1 MSTAITEGVQ
11 ITVNTQ
17 FRPDLSHVADSQFFF
32 NYRITIENQNDFN
45 VQLLNRDWYI
55 FDSLN
60 DPDFVSGNGVVGEQ
74 PILKP
79 GQQFTYTSGCEL
91 FSELGFMKGFYTFK
105 NLRDGQL
112 FQVFVPTFKLIYP
125 PKLN

>member
-1 MSTAITEGVQ
+1 MNTATTEGVQ

-17 FRPDLSHVADSQFFF
+17 FRPDLSQIAESQFFF
-32 NYRITIENQNDFN
+32 NYRITIENHNEFD
-45 VQLLNRDWYI
+45 VQLLNRDWCI

-60 DPDFVSGNGVVGEQ
+60 EPNFVSGHGVVGEQ

-79 GQQFTYTSGCEL
+79 GQTFTYTSGCEL
-91 FSELGFMKGFYTFK
+91 FSEMGFMKGFYTFK
-105 NLRDGQL
+105 NLKNGQL

>member
-1 MSTAITEGVQ
+1 MNTATTEGVK

-17 FRPDLSHVADSQFFF
+17 FRPDLSQIAESQFFF
-32 NYRITIENQNDFN
+32 NYRITIENNNEFD

-60 DPDFVSGNGVVGEQ
+60 EPNFVSGHGVVGEQ
-74 PILKP
+74 PVLKP
-79 GQQFTYTSGCEL
+79 GQTFTYTSGCEL
-91 FSELGFMKGFYTFK
+91 FSEMGFMKGFYTFK
-105 NLRDGQL
+105 NLKNGQL

>member
-1 MSTAITEGVQ
+1 MNTAITEGVQ

>member
-1 MSTAITEGVQ
+1 METAITEGVQ

-17 FRPDLSHVADSQFFF
+17 FRPDLSHVTDNQFFF
-32 NYRITIENQNDFN
+32 NYKIKMENHNTFD

-60 DPDFVSGNGVVGEQ
+60 EPNFVSGHGVIGEQ

-79 GQQFTYTSGCEL
+79 GQNFTYTSGCEL
-91 FSELGFMKGFYTFK
+91 FSEIGFMKGFYTFK
-105 NLRDGQL
+105 NLSTGNL
-112 FQVFVPTFKLIYP
+112 FQVYVPIFKLIHP
-125 PKLN
+125 PRLN